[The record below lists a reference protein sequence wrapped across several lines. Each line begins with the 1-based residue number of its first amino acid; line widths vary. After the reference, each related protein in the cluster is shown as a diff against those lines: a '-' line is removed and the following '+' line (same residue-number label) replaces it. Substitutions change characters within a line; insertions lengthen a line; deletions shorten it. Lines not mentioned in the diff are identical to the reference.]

1 MTGSARRKSFFSGGK
16 IRFANAAVGPPG
28 AVKPGAVPPMPSN
41 GINPFMSAQIPPD
54 APVLHDGPCL
64 KFARVLTPP
73 PDILLAGAVPAAE
86 TADGDRA
93 ALLPLDTVI
102 TAVVAG
108 AALKASKPESQP
120 TSKTSAANTP
130 RAVQVFECMRLDWD
144 VPGRASGR
152 HSHCERAPRCYR
164 RLRHFRLGLARCAP
178 APLEV
183 FDEASGLPSG
193 IHAWNCVWPV
203 EAEDSCA
210 FARSHQGPMTRQLS
224 TNAESTTTPPIQIM
238 GVLIIES

>member
-1 MTGSARRKSFFSGGK
+1 
-16 IRFANAAVGPPG
+16 
-28 AVKPGAVPPMPSN
+28 MPSN

-54 APVLHDGPCL
+54 APLLHDGPCL
-64 KFARVLTPP
+64 KFARVRTPP

-93 ALLPLDTVI
+93 ALLPLDNVI
-102 TAVVAG
+102 TAEVAG
-108 AALKASKPESQP
+108 AALKASKPKSLP
-120 TSKTSAANTP
+120 AMKKSAPNAP
-130 RAVQVFECMRLDWD
+130 RGVPAFECMGLDWD
-144 VPGRASGR
+144 VPGRADGR
-152 HSHCERAPRCYR
+152 HSHCEPAPRYYL
-164 RLRHFRLGLARCAP
+164 RLPNFRLGPTRCAP

-183 FDEASGLPSG
+183 FDAASSLSSA

-210 FARSHQGPMTRQLS
+210 FARSHLGPMTRQLS